1 MNSIVVGLQWGDE
14 GKGKVVQ
21 HLSKNHDWVVRFSG
35 GPNAGHTIYYNGQKF
50 VHHLIPSGTKDNKLF
65 IARGT
70 LVDLETLN
78 DEIGSMEKVFP
89 NVRNVL
95 YISPWCRVITP
106 IEKKLDVK
114 IEELKGSNAVGTT
127 KRGIGPTVANDA
139 HRAGLRLFD
148 FFGEEKLRRK
158 LTTLALISKPLIGD
172 INVDEILEYLL
183 GRFEKIQDR
192 VKEASPIGSV
202 LFEATQ
208 AIMLDPMYGTY
219 PYVTSTSCLP
229 SSAPY
234 FSGLF
239 DKRPEVFGVFKAY
252 TTRVGSGPFPTE
264 VFGEESKKLRKAGGE
279 FGSTTGRPRRCG
291 WIDLPLLKYACDIAN
306 VDHLVMTKA
315 DVLNGFDKIGI
326 CQEYEGEVLPYDLE
340 SAKPKIEYVKGW
352 KSLQDSAFEEFLFII
367 EKTLKRK
374 VEYISFGPKEEDI
387 RLS

>member
-21 HLSKNHDWVVRFSG
+21 HLSKSHNWVVRFSG
-35 GPNAGHTIYYNGQKF
+35 GPNAGHTIYYDGQKF
-50 VHHLIPSGTKDNKLF
+50 IHHLIPSGTKSNKLF
-65 IARGT
+65 VARGT
-70 LVDLETLN
+70 LIDLGTLN
-78 DEIGSMEKVFP
+78 DEIKSMEKIFP
-89 NVRNVL
+89 EVRSNV
-95 YISPWCRVITP
+95 YISPWCRVITT
-106 IEKKLDVK
+106 IEKELDVK
-114 IEELKGSNAVGTT
+114 IEELKGSSAVGTT

-148 FFGEEKLRRK
+148 FFDDGKLRRK
-158 LTTLALISKPLIGD
+158 LTTLSLISKPLIGD
-172 INVDEILEYLL
+172 VNVDKIFKSLL
-183 GRFEKIQDR
+183 KEFEEVRDH
-192 VKEASPIGSV
+192 VKEARPTGSV

-239 DKRPEVFGVFKAY
+239 NKDPEVFGVFKAY

-264 VFGEESKKLRKAGGE
+264 IFGEESEKLRKAGGE
-279 FGSTTGRPRRCG
+279 FGSTTGRARRCG
-291 WIDLPLLKYACDIAN
+291 WIDIALLKYACDIAN

-352 KSLQDSAFEEFLFII
+352 KNLQDSAFEEFLSII
-367 EKTLKRK
+367 EKALERK

-387 RLS
+387 KLA

>member
-14 GKGKVVQ
+14 GKGKIVQ

-50 VHHLIPSGTKDNKLF
+50 IHHLIPSGTKDNKLL

-78 DEIGSMEKVFP
+78 DEIRSMEKVFP
-89 NVRNVL
+89 NVRNIL
-95 YISPWCRVITP
+95 YISPWCRVITS
-106 IEKKLDVK
+106 IEKELDVK

-148 FFGEEKLRRK
+148 FFSKEKLKRK

-172 INVDEILEYLL
+172 VNVDGIFEYLL
-183 GRFEKIQDR
+183 KKFEEIQDR
-192 VKEASPIGSV
+192 VKEVKPIGSV

-229 SSAPY
+229 SCAPY
-234 FSGLF
+234 FSGLLS
-239 DKRPEVFGVFKAY
+239 KNPEVFGVFKAY

-264 VFGEESKKLRKAGGE
+264 VFGEESKELRKAGGE

-291 WIDLPLLKYACDIAN
+291 WIDLPLLKYACDVAK

-315 DVLNGFDKIGI
+315 DVLNGFDKVGI
-326 CQEYEGEVLPYDLE
+326 CQKYEGKVLPYDLE
-340 SAKPKIEYVKGW
+340 SAKPTIEYVKGW
-352 KSLQDSAFEEFLFII
+352 KSLHDDAFEEFLSII
-367 EKTLKRK
+367 EENIKRK
-374 VEYISFGPKEEDI
+374 VEYVSFGPKEEDI
-387 RLS
+387 RLA

>member
-21 HLSKNHDWVVRFSG
+21 HLSKSHDWVVRFSG

-50 VHHLIPSGTKDNKLF
+50 IHHLIPSGTKNNKFF

-70 LVDLETLN
+70 LVDLKTLS
-78 DEIGSMEKVFP
+78 DEIKSMEMFFP
-89 NVRNVL
+89 DFRDSL

-106 IEKKLDVK
+106 IEKELDVK
-114 IEELKGSNAVGTT
+114 IEKLKGSNAVGTT

-139 HRAGLRLFD
+139 NRDGLRLFD
-148 FFGEEKLRRK
+148 FFSEEKLKRK

-172 INVDEILEYLL
+172 VDVDEIFEYLS
-183 GRFEKIQDR
+183 RKFEKIQDR
-192 VKEASPIGSV
+192 VNEINPTGSV

-229 SSAPY
+229 TSAPY
-234 FSGLF
+234 FSGLPN
-239 DKRPEVFGVFKAY
+239 KNPEVFGVFKAY

-264 VFGEESKKLRKAGGE
+264 IFGKEAEKLRKAGGE

-291 WIDLPLLKYACDIAN
+291 WIDLPLLKYACDVADVN
-306 VDHLVMTKA
+306 HLVMTKA

-326 CQEYEGEVLPYDLE
+326 CQEYEREILPYDLE

-352 KSLQDSAFEEFLFII
+352 KDLQDKTFGEFLSVIGKI
-367 EKTLKRK
+367 LKRK

-387 RLS
+387 KIA